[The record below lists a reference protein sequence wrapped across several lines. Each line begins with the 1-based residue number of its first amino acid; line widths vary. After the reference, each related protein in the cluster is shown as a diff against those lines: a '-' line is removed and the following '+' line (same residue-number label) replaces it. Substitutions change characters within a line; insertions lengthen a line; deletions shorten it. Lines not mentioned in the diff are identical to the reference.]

1 MQGSQLS
8 NPTISTMQSVQFP
21 KIISNQNQTG
31 PLAELAII
39 VVLVV
44 FPFAR
49 MRTAFI
55 LLAGTMESTRS
66 NAAKKLHMLTH

>member
-1 MQGSQLS
+1 MHNARQSTLQPHNAVS
-8 NPTISTMQSVQFP
+8 SIS
-21 KIISNQNQTG
+21 KNHSNQNQTG

-66 NAAKKLHMLTH
+66 NAAKKFHMLPH